1 MGRRLFDGLV
11 RFADGRPPCSSCHT
25 ARGST
30 WVDGGSLGPD
40 LSTTYLDYQDMRSQ
54 ALFAV
59 FPYATLA
66 LFAAGILIR
75 YLLIRPRSA
84 AATDGEDDASREM
97 ARGVVWRAGV
107 ALLFLGHLL
116 GAILPKGVLAWNTSP
131 GRLYAVE
138 AAALAAG
145 VAALLGW
152 SGLLRRHLTRTAGSL
167 SAEFADAALL
177 SIVGVALASGLL
189 TALLHRRGSSWGVI
203 TLTPYARSILRGR
216 PLTELAS
223 QLPYVAQL
231 HVAAA
236 FAALVVLPWTRL
248 GGILVVG
255 LHRALR
261 AAGRPIATAA
271 LATEAWLRRD
281 HLHGPDVDVFRNAGL
296 HNPAHLNP
304 GVLLASRESRDA
316 AVDARPAW
324 LRRFR

>member
-1 MGRRLFDGLV
+1 
-11 RFADGRPPCSSCHT
+11 
-25 ARGST
+25 
-30 WVDGGSLGPD
+30 
-40 LSTTYLDYQDMRSQ
+40 MRSQ

-59 FPYATLA
+59 FPYAGLA
-66 LFAAGILIR
+66 LFAAGVVIR
-75 YLLIRPRSA
+75 HLLDRPRSA
-84 AATDGEDDASREM
+84 AAPQGEDRASPEM

-116 GAILPKGVLAWNTSP
+116 GAILPRGVLAWNASP
-131 GRLYAVE
+131 GRLYAAE

-152 SGLLRRHLTRTAGSL
+152 SGLVRRHLTRTAGSL
-167 SAEFADAALL
+167 PAELADAALL

-189 TALLHRRGSSWGVI
+189 TALLHRWGSSWGVI

-236 FAALVVLPWTRL
+236 FTALIVLPWTQPGRL
-248 GGILVVG
+248 LVVG

-261 AAGRPIATAA
+261 AAGRPIAAAA
-271 LATEAWLRRD
+271 LAAETWLRRRD
-281 HLHGPDVDVFRNAGL
+281 PRPWIWPDED
-296 HNPAHLNP
+296 
-304 GVLLASRESRDA
+304 
-316 AVDARPAW
+316 
-324 LRRFR
+324 